1 MAAYSLRT
9 DEQKALVRAAVEVDK
24 TLFTYGS
31 DQNNIAENNAP
42 LHVWGVEQ
50 QVSFPS
56 VYSAAVSSKQRALAL
71 AETELAIRRDALK
84 KKVSAA
90 YVELQVMNE
99 RKRMFQQL
107 DSLYTHLLEGASRQR
122 ELGAISQLDWLTM
135 EAKRQQSRQRLQ
147 EAHSKLDAAQAGFKT
162 LLGSD
167 SAFTVSP
174 TLTVLAT
181 TGRGIEASPYV
192 DWLQRKEDLDEAS
205 LSLER
210 RKLLPDF
217 TFNYFLGTNFQA
229 NAKYYHGFEAGV
241 ALPLFFGAQ
250 QAKIKA
256 SKLALAST
264 QQLSAYEVDQLK
276 TKQQELVNARQLY
289 KERMVYFNDKG
300 RQLHDELLRT
310 ATLSLQAGDIDVQR
324 FTLSLETALQL
335 KLDYLANVL
344 DYTHATL
351 ELTYLT
357 Q

>member
-1 MAAYSLRT
+1 
-9 DEQKALVRAAVEVDK
+9 
-24 TLFTYGS
+24 
-31 DQNNIAENNAP
+31 
-42 LHVWGVEQ
+42 
-50 QVSFPS
+50 
-56 VYSAAVSSKQRALAL
+56 
-71 AETELAIRRDALK
+71 
-84 KKVSAA
+84 
-90 YVELQVMNE
+90 
-99 RKRMFQQL
+99 
-107 DSLYTHLLEGASRQR
+107 
-122 ELGAISQLDWLTM
+122 M

-174 TLTVLAT
+174 TLTVLT
-181 TGRGIEASPYV
+181 TVGRGIEASPYV
-192 DWLQRKEDLDEAS
+192 DWLRRREDLDEAS

-310 ATLSLQAGDIDVQR
+310 ATLSLQAGDIDVQH